1 MAERPEKS
9 ANKLMVY
16 SGAGLEFGLSVVI
29 GLLIGYALDKHF
41 GTAPWLALFWLVCGF
56 IAGARSLYRL
66 AKRLEREAEEEDK
79 DDDAR

>member
-1 MAERPEKS
+1 MAERPQKS
-9 ANKLMVY
+9 ANKLTIY
-16 SGAGLEFGLSVVI
+16 SAAGLEFGLSVVI

-66 AKRLEREAEEEDK
+66 AKKLEREAEEEDE
-79 DDDAR
+79 DDDVR